1 MRNINPILLADF
13 YKQSHAEQYPA
24 GTEYIYSNWTPRTS
38 RIEGQDKVVFFGLQY
53 FLEEYLGNKLF
64 DSFFELPRVVVKS
77 LYNETIGP
85 AIGPNEAML
94 NRILDLHHLGYIPLK
109 FSALPEGTLCPLRVP
124 MLTVENTHPDFFW
137 LVNYYETI
145 MSAVMW
151 MPCTSATNAYRLR
164 RLLDQGCKETGGSPE
179 FVPFQG
185 HDFSMRGMAGLEAAC
200 LSGAGHL
207 LSFVGTDT
215 IPALDFI
222 KEYYGHNHETDGL
235 LGCSVPA
242 TEHSVMSAGGEMSE
256 LETFERLLSIYQK
269 GIVSVVSDTWDIWHV
284 LTSILPSLKEK
295 ILNRDG
301 TLVVRPDSGDPVKI
315 ICGNPDARDERERRG
330 VVGLLWDCFGGT
342 INEAGFKQL
351 NPKVGCIYGD
361 SINYERMSAIING
374 LKANGFAST
383 NMVFGVGS
391 YTYQYVTRDTYG
403 FAMKATWAR
412 INGEG
417 RDLFKKPVTDNGM
430 KFSATGRLAVVRN
443 DDGELEVIER
453 ATTEQEA
460 ESLLEPVWVDGLFLR
475 TQTFKEIRNV
485 LQSQESV
492 LV

>member
-1 MRNINPILLADF
+1 MKNINPILLADF
-13 YKQSHAEQYPA
+13 YKQSHAEQYPQ

-38 RIEGQDKVVFFGLQY
+38 RIDSQDKVVFFGLQY
-53 FLEEYLGNKLF
+53 FLQEYLTNKLNDGFF
-64 DSFFELPRVVVKS
+64 DLTTAEIEAS
-77 LYNETIGP
+77 YNRTISP
-85 AIGPNEAML
+85 AIGPNKPML
-94 NRILDLHHLGYIPLK
+94 ERILQLHALGYVPLK

-164 RLLDQGCKETGGSPE
+164 RLLDKGCEETGGSPD

-215 IPALDFI
+215 IPALDFVR
-222 KEYYGHNHETDGL
+222 EYYPHTDSL

-256 LETFERLLSIYQK
+256 LETFERLLETYPS

-284 LTSILPSLKEK
+284 LTSILPTLRYK
-295 ILNRDG
+295 IEARDG
-301 TLVVRPDSGDPVKI
+301 TLVIRPDSGDPTKI
-315 ICGNPDARDERERRG
+315 ICGDPNAIDPRARRG
-330 VVGLLWDCFGGT
+330 VVGLLWDHFGGT
-342 INEAGFKQL
+342 VNDKGFKQL

-361 SINYERMSAIING
+361 SINYERMAAIIEG

-403 FAMKATWAR
+403 FAMKATWAQ

-430 KFSATGRLAVVRN
+430 KFSATGRLAVIQN
-443 DDGELEVIER
+443 DEGELEVIER
-453 ATTEQEA
+453 ATPEQEA
-460 ESLLEPVWVDGLFLR
+460 NSLLQPVWQDGELLR
-475 TQTFKEIRNV
+475 IHGFETIRETLKN
-485 LQSQESV
+485 QEKV